1 MKIVV
6 TGANGF
12 LGKNLC
18 VRLREKELYEV
29 LEISRDTSADKV
41 SSLLA
46 QADFVFHLA
55 GVNRP
60 KDVKEFKTGNIDLT
74 KSIVEILQAH
84 GRHVPIA
91 LASSTKTDQHG
102 DYGKSKLA
110 AEKIVENYSKI
121 TGAPN
126 YIYRLPNVFGKWSK
140 PNYNSFIATFC
151 YNIMNDID
159 ISIHDPNAL
168 VKLVYIDDVCNS
180 FLKLLQEKTDLGLQ
194 KVFNEYS
201 STVGEVASIISSF
214 KSCRQNLIIEPVGVG
229 LKRALYST
237 FLSYA
242 SPEQFSYSITNHT
255 DERGMFCE
263 MLKTVDS
270 GQISFFT
277 AHPGITRGGH
287 YHHTKTEKFL
297 VIKGTA
303 QFKFKNINTGD
314 TSILKVTGSTPTI
327 VDTVPGW
334 AHDITNI
341 GVDDLIVMLWA
352 NEIFDPLKTD
362 TIAELL

>member
-6 TGANGF
+6 TGSDGF

-18 VRLREKELYEV
+18 VRLREKKLYEV
-29 LEISRDTSADKV
+29 LEISRKTSVEKF

-46 QADFVFHLA
+46 QADFVFHFA

-60 KDVKEFKTGNIDLT
+60 KDKKDFQKGNVDLT
-74 KSIVEILQAH
+74 RFVVETLQSH
-84 GRHVPIA
+84 GRYVPIV
-91 LASSTKTDQHG
+91 LTSSQKASEDNQ
-102 DYGKSKLA
+102 YGKSKLA
-110 AEKIVENYSKI
+110 AEKIVADYSKI
-121 TGAPN
+121 SGAPN
-126 YIYRLPNVFGKWSK
+126 YTYRLPNVFGKWSK

-151 YNIMNDID
+151 YNIMNGID
-159 ISIHDPNAL
+159 ISIHDPNAS
-168 VKLVYIDDVCNS
+168 VKLVYIDDVCDS
-180 FLKLLQEKTDLGLQ
+180 FLKLFQGHSNSGLQ
-194 KVFNEYS
+194 TVFNEFS
-201 STVGEVASIISSF
+201 STVGEVATIISSF
-214 KSCRQNLIIEPVGVG
+214 KSCRQNLIIEHVGTG

-255 DERGMFCE
+255 DERGIFCE
-263 MLKTVDS
+263 MLKTKES

-277 AHPGITRGGH
+277 AHPGVTRGGH

-297 VIKGTA
+297 VIRGSA
-303 QFKFKNINTGD
+303 QFKFKNINTGE
-314 TSILKVTGSTPTI
+314 SSVLNVSGSTSTI

>member
-1 MKIVV
+1 MP
-6 TGANGF
+6 
-12 LGKNLC
+12 
-18 VRLREKELYEV
+18 
-29 LEISRDTSADKV
+29 D
-41 SSLLA
+41 
-46 QADFVFHLA
+46 
-55 GVNRP
+55 
-60 KDVKEFKTGNIDLT
+60 
-74 KSIVEILQAH
+74 
-84 GRHVPIA
+84 
-91 LASSTKTDQHG
+91 
-102 DYGKSKLA
+102 
-110 AEKIVENYSKI
+110 
-121 TGAPN
+121 
-126 YIYRLPNVFGKWSK
+126 
-140 PNYNSFIATFC
+140 
-151 YNIMNDID
+151 
-159 ISIHDPNAL
+159 
-168 VKLVYIDDVCNS
+168 
-180 FLKLLQEKTDLGLQ
+180 
-194 KVFNEYS
+194 
-201 STVGEVASIISSF
+201 
-214 KSCRQNLIIEPVGVG
+214 
-229 LKRALYST
+229 
-237 FLSYA
+237 
-242 SPEQFSYSITNHT
+242 QFSYSITNHT

-362 TIAELL
+362 TIAEIL